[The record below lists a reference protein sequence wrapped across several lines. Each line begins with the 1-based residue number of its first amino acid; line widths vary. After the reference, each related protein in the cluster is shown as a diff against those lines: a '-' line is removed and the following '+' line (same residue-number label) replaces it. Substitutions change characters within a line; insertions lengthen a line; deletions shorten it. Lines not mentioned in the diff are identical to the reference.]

1 MHECVYSQLPCIFSL
16 VWVSI
21 TRLACVALYNFLIKA
36 IRHKKSTAGVQ
47 FPGGCGF
54 VCLCP
59 SQVRVLLWAGSGL
72 YVNGRALLLT
82 SCQLGCPLGD
92 AKNAVGTVVR
102 NRLIVH
108 GPYVVFPNEK
118 NIY

>member
-36 IRHKKSTAGVQ
+36 IRQKKSTAGVQ
-47 FPGGCGF
+47 FPGG
-54 VCLCP
+54 
-59 SQVRVLLWAGSGL
+59 AGSGL